1 MGSIIESN
9 SKNENLTRESCL
21 FYAGMDGLVIRM
33 GVGDV
38 AIQVDLQKDEEEDV
52 NKKFTAFLDFLSN
65 FQDSLSNNICDM
77 YVDNVELYNIKN
89 EIERI
94 RYELDRFGFGVSFSK
109 SVYKFKQSN
118 LDIHDSVMSLNL
130 FIEFLQNYLDSNKL
144 KPKIK
149 YGDYVVNNINVLDD
163 ILNVAFNIKDILTA
177 EILDMQFVG
186 MELGIVY
193 SA

>member
-38 AIQVDLQKDEEEDV
+38 AIQVDLQKDEEDDV